1 MLTLISFLAI
11 LTATATASS
20 TTTIK
25 TAPVDTAH
33 CDIYEHLLGICRT
46 SNDFLYEN

>member
-1 MLTLISFLAI
+1 MLTLIGFLAI

-20 TTTIK
+20 TTIT

-33 CDIYEHLLGICRT
+33 CDIYEHLLGMCRT